1 MEEIT
6 LEQVPRK
13 IRDLYEKA
21 MSAINRG
28 NASYGQEMLNQVI
41 ALEPRFLLARQNLR
55 IVPVELEGELRQM
68 RKKERTEQK

>member
-21 MSAINRG
+21 MAALERG
-28 NASYGQEMLNQVI
+28 NASYALNRLKQVI
-41 ALEPRFLLARQNLR
+41 AVEPLFLLARKNLR
-55 IVPVELEGELRQM
+55 IAQV
-68 RKKERTEQK
+68 